1 MTPAP
6 VPVPV
11 FDLGPMLALV
21 LAGLNIMNILYTWW
35 RTRNQN
41 VETRFTSSS
50 ERMDRHDQRL
60 ASVEQ
65 SLRSLPVK
73 DDLHNLNLT
82 IEGLRGDVRE
92 LRAAQTAS
100 AAASLRQDT
109 VLGRVE
115 QFLLER
121 SGK

>member
-1 MTPAP
+1 MT
-6 VPVPV
+6 PVPV
-11 FDLGPMLALV
+11 FDLGPLLALV

-41 VETRFTSSS
+41 VETRFATNS

-100 AAASLRQDT
+100 ADASRRQDT